1 MRKFALVLILALALP
16 AAAVA
21 RNGDKGDGT
30 LVVKN
35 GRGQLTVN
43 ARGSAL
49 GRIDD
54 GTIAILDR
62 SLDGSDDIQVIGAD
76 APKIVRADGTTVYTG
91 TRMRYRIVGGPYFM
105 TITGKGIAISAVGKG
120 TIYGIPDLTEGSF
133 SADGAA
139 FKPFFQAFGAQ
150 FGLQ

>member
-16 AAAVA
+16 AAALA

-35 GRGQLTVN
+35 GRGQLTVS

-62 SLDGSDDIQVIGAD
+62 SAAGTDEIQVIGAEGG
-76 APKIVRADGTTVYTG
+76 KLVRADGTVVYSG
-91 TRMRYRIVGGPYFM
+91 TKMRYRIVGGPYLM
-105 TITGKGIAISAVGKG
+105 TITGKGISISAVGKG

-139 FKPFFQAFGAQ
+139 FKPFFSAFGAL
-150 FGLQ
+150 FGTQ

>member
-1 MRKFALVLILALALP
+1 MRKFALVLIIALALP

-21 RNGDKGDGT
+21 RNGDRGDGT

-35 GRGQLTVN
+35 ARGQLTVN

-54 GTIAILDR
+54 GTITILDR
-62 SLDGSDDIQVIGAD
+62 SFDGSDDIQVVGAG
-76 APKIVRADGTTVYTG
+76 ASKSVRADGTVVYSG
-91 TRMRYRIVGGPYFM
+91 QKLRYRIVGGPYFM
-105 TITGKGIAISAVGKG
+105 TLTGKGINVSAVGKG
-120 TIYGIPDLTEGSF
+120 TTYGIPDLTEGSF

-139 FKPFFQAFGAQ
+139 FKPFFAPFGAQ
-150 FGLQ
+150 FGQQ

>member
-16 AAAVA
+16 AAALA

-35 GRGQLTVN
+35 ARGQLTVN

-49 GRIDD
+49 GRVDD

-62 SLDGSDDIQVIGAD
+62 SFGGADIQVIGAGVS
-76 APKIVRADGTTVYTG
+76 KVVRGDGTVVYNG
-91 TRMRYRIVGGPYFM
+91 QRMRYRIVGGPYLL
-105 TITGKGIAISAVGKG
+105 TITGKGINISAVGKG
-120 TIYGIPDLTEGSF
+120 TIYGIPDLAEGSF
-133 SADGAA
+133 SADGAS
-139 FKPFFQAFGAQ
+139 FKPFFNAFGAL
-150 FGLQ
+150 FGQQ